1 MISKYQNEKYS
12 DEYWMAMA
20 LSLARKAFDLKEV
33 PVGCVIVA
41 NNKII
46 SKASNLKEK
55 LQTPLAHAEV
65 LAIHKASKKRKSWR
79 LEDCTLYV
87 TLEPCPMCAG
97 VILQSRIKRVVF
109 ASKDPK
115 SGSVQ
120 SLYQLLSD
128 NRLNHQVEISAGLL
142 EEEST
147 ALLKL
152 FFKQLRSRNI

>member
-65 LAIHKASKKRKSWR
+65 LAIHKASKKGNLGDLRTAPFMSPWSLVPCVQELSYN
-79 LEDCTLYV
+79 LELKEWFLQARILKVAPSRVFINC
-87 TLEPCPMCAG
+87 CP
-97 VILQSRIKRVVF
+97 IK
-109 ASKDPK
+109 D
-115 SGSVQ
+115 
-120 SLYQLLSD
+120 
-128 NRLNHQVEISAGLL
+128 
-142 EEEST
+142 
-147 ALLKL
+147 
-152 FFKQLRSRNI
+152 